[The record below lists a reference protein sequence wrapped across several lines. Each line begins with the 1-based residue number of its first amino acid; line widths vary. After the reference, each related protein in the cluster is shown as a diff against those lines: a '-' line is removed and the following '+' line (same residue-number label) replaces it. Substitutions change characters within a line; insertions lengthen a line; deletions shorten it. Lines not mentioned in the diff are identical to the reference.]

1 MRLEVDKIILNFNLF
16 AHSLWRHIPF
26 SQKFLFRIKLPKGTS
41 LPCICCCY
49 VVVVP
54 YLSSLVSGF
63 SKQMILILKSLK
75 IPGSLTRSSRILRLL
90 AFILITILLLLIFRE
105 FHNPSKLFEPDNLK
119 PVPNVIHFV
128 HFINKE
134 KEEVKPT
141 TQIQDLVN
149 NLDLC

>member
-1 MRLEVDKIILNFNLF
+1 MRTHCDVIY
-16 AHSLWRHIPF
+16 
-26 SQKFLFRIKLPKGTS
+26 LFRKNSYFGLS
-41 LPCICCCY
+41 CLRAHRY
-49 VVVVP
+49 LAFVVVVVP

-63 SKQMILILKSLK
+63 SKQMIQILKSLK

-141 TQIQDLVN
+141 PQIQDLVN